1 MLGNLFKPRWQ
12 HRDPAVRALA
22 VAELDPTRD
31 ADTLG
36 RLARD
41 DDSAM
46 VRARASATLLDL
58 TLLDALI
65 HGDAD
70 GAVREAA
77 SLRIMALLAGTVEN
91 APPIA
96 TRLHLISHTDN
107 QQVLHHVARHSPA
120 AECRQA
126 ALAAIGDAPTLFEL
140 AVSGKDET
148 LRLAAAER
156 LDDDTLL
163 RQLSREGRDKRVI
176 RLARERLKAR
186 QNEQHQ
192 RQQHREQVIQIADAL
207 NQLAQRS
214 ADPLF
219 AARFQQLEQRWRERR
234 EHAEADVAQR
244 ASGAI
249 ERCRARLAE
258 HAEAERRD
266 AARQSARHEQ
276 AQALHTLTTLLHDTD
291 TLTWDEQLGTLRSLV
306 DTQERRWQ
314 AAVEEHPATADQQAK
329 FQARLQY
336 WRQLIG
342 LADAASDSND
352 DAQRRELAS
361 RWPSG
366 VARPSTLNLAP
377 ENMASENTPEP
388 DRGTTTAPAAG
399 RKQPRRVSRHRGL
412 VVALRRELQRGNLKH
427 ANRLWH
433 KADQVLEEEQDD
445 WLIAQLERLRPRRE
459 ELRDW
464 HAFAA
469 QPKKEQ
475 ICERMEALA
484 DATLDAA
491 ELATAIQALHDEWR
505 ELMSSDQDQDQAL
518 WERFKSAS
526 DRAYQPCRAHFAE
539 LDMQRAENLRRRQ
552 ALCEQLAG
560 FIEAQDWARA
570 DWQAVWE
577 IRRQAPREWKAL
589 IPVRFTDARDLQK
602 RFSALL
608 SSLDQRLDDAW
619 QQAEQTRLDLIEQG
633 RALADSDDVHGAA
646 RAAQT
651 LQQAWRD
658 APWLPPARH
667 RSHQKTFRRL
677 VDGLFAARQAAFD
690 NRQEQR
696 REALEDIRARL
707 DEMEAALARPPAE
720 QDERQLARWA
730 NELGSVDLAPLG
742 QDARKRGRRLLERL
756 RRSAIELP
764 RWRRWQAAHERLTQA
779 PSGAGTTADATLA
792 VAMEAL
798 AGVDSPESARA
809 ERLAWQLEQL
819 PRAMKSSEFQPLNE
833 ALALIERRPPDAALD
848 PALADRLTHAL
859 AALEPQS
866 GGA

>member
-12 HRDPAVRALA
+12 HRDPAVRAQA

-31 ADTLG
+31 ADTLA

-41 DDSAM
+41 DDNAT

-70 GAVREAA
+70 GDVREAA
-77 SLRIMALLAGTVEN
+77 SRRITALLAGTVEN
-91 APPIA
+91 APPVA
-96 TRLHLISHTDN
+96 TRLRLIAHTDN
-107 QQVLHHVARHSPA
+107 QWVLHHVVRHSPDV
-120 AECRQA
+120 ECRQA
-126 ALAAIGDAPTLFEL
+126 AMAAIDDASTLFAL
-140 AVSGKDET
+140 AVSGQDET

-156 LDDDTLL
+156 LDDDALL

-186 QNEQHQ
+186 QHEQHQ

-207 NQLAQRS
+207 SQLAQRS

-219 AARFQQLEQRWRERR
+219 EARFQQLEQRWQERC
-234 EHAEADVAQR
+234 EDAEAEVAQR
-244 ASGAI
+244 ASDAI
-249 ERCRARLAE
+249 ERCRGRLAE
-258 HAEAERRD
+258 HAEAERRETARL
-266 AARQSARHEQ
+266 AALREQ
-276 AQALHTLTTLLHDTD
+276 QQALHTLTTLLGDTD

-314 AAVEEHPATADQQAK
+314 AASEERPAAADQEAA
-329 FQARLQY
+329 FQNRLQH
-336 WRQLIG
+336 WRQLIE
-342 LADAASDSND
+342 LADAASDATD
-352 DAQRRELAS
+352 EEQRRELAS
-361 RWPSG
+361 RWPTG
-366 VARPSTLNLAP
+366 VARPSALNLAP
-377 ENMASENTPEP
+377 EIVPEP
-388 DRGTTTAPAAG
+388 AQGITPTPDAQ
-399 RKQPRRVSRHRGL
+399 RKPRRTSRHRGL
-412 VVALRRELQRGNLKH
+412 VVALRRELQQGNLKH

-433 KADQVLEEEQDD
+433 KAEQVLDEEHDD

-475 ICERMEALA
+475 ICERLEALA

-518 WERFKSAS
+518 WERFKGAS
-526 DRAYQPCRAHFAE
+526 DRAYQPCRTHFAE
-539 LDMQRAENLRRRQ
+539 LDKQRADNLRRRQ

-560 FIEAQDWARA
+560 FIDAQDWARA

-577 IRRQAPREWKAL
+577 IRRQAPGEWKAL
-589 IPVRFTDARDLQK
+589 VPVRFTDVRDLQK

-619 QQAEQTRLDLIEQG
+619 RQAEQVRADLIEQV
-633 RALADSDDVHGAA
+633 RALAADDDVHNAT

-667 RSHQKTFRRL
+667 RNHQKTFRRL

-690 NRQEQR
+690 NRQVQR
-696 REALEDIRARL
+696 REALEDTRAGL
-707 DEMEAALARPPAE
+707 DEMEAALARSPAE

-730 NELGSVDLAPLG
+730 SELASVDLAPLG
-742 QDARKRGRRLLERL
+742 QEARKRGHRLLERL
-756 RRSAIELP
+756 RRAAIELP
-764 RWRRWQAAHERLTQA
+764 RWRRWQAARDRLAQA
-779 PSGAGTTADATLA
+779 PSGAGNPADATLA
-792 VAMEAL
+792 VAIEAL
-798 AGVDSPESARA
+798 AGVGSPESART
-809 ERLAWQLEQL
+809 ERLTWQLERL
-819 PRAMKSSEFQPLNE
+819 PRAMKSSDFQPLEE
-833 ALALIERRPPDAALD
+833 ALALIEQRAPDAALE
-848 PALADRLTHAL
+848 PALAERLARAL
-859 AALEPQS
+859 AALEPQP